1 MVSDNIKM
9 LRNARGFSQ
18 EHMAV
23 KTGLGQAKYSRVES
37 GEVKPSE
44 EALKLIAAELGVST
58 ADLKSN
64 FPFVIYNMQSNEG
77 TQISYNETFNN
88 CEKALY
94 EKIIATKDD
103 LIASKDAQITQLMQL
118 LHKK

>member
-1 MVSDNIKM
+1 MISENIKM

-18 EHMAV
+18 DYMAV

-44 EALKLIAAELGVST
+44 EALKLIATELGVST

-64 FPFVIYNMQSNEG
+64 LPFVIYNMQSNKG
-77 TQISYNETFNN
+77 TQISYNETFNT
-88 CEKALY
+88 CEKDLY
-94 EKIIATKDD
+94 EKIIASKDEV
-103 LIASKDAQITQLMQL
+103 IASKDAQIAQLMQL
-118 LHKK
+118 LHKQ